1 MSKHVAVIGAGPT
14 GRAAARALVEAG
26 AAVTVFDQEAESGG
40 LMRYGYPT
48 FRLPS
53 RIPDRD
59 TESLK
64 TLGVDFQFNLTLGED
79 ISVDELAQEYDAV
92 LIATGAPV
100 QRELGIPGEELAN
113 VWHSL
118 DFLYALRT
126 GQPLKTGK
134 RMVVIGGG
142 DTAMDV
148 AVSAHKLRMDEVTV
162 CYRKEIRALPHEIKR
177 AERNG
182 AEFRGNLTAVRI
194 DQGSPGLTVSFQDD
208 SSLEADT
215 VVIAI
220 GQVQDSAFIKHLG
233 LTVHADGTTDKSNV
247 FVAGGTL
254 YGSDR
259 LAKAIQDG
267 RRAAKQILFA

>member
-1 MSKHVAVIGAGPT
+1 MKQVAIIGAGPT
-14 GRAAARALVEAG
+14 GRAAARALAEAG
-26 AAVTVFDQEAESGG
+26 ATVTVLEKEAEAGG
-40 LMRYGYPT
+40 LMRYGYPA

-53 RIPDRD
+53 RIPERD
-59 TESLK
+59 TRSLIE
-64 TLGVDFQFNLTLGED
+64 LGVDFQFNVALGQDVTL
-79 ISVDELAQEYDAV
+79 DELERDYDAV

-126 GQPLKTGK
+126 GQPIEVGK

-148 AVSAHKLRMDEVTV
+148 AVSAHKLKMKEVTV
-162 CYRKEIRALPHEIKR
+162 CYRNSIRALPHEIKR

-194 DQGSPGLTVSFQDD
+194 DHGSHGLTVSFQDN
-208 SSLEADT
+208 SSLEVDT

-220 GQVQDSAFIKHLG
+220 GQEQDSAFIKHLG
-233 LTVHADGTTDKSNV
+233 LTVHADGTTDRPKV
-247 FVAGGTL
+247 FLAGGTR

-267 RRAAKQILFA
+267 RRAAELILPR

>member
-1 MSKHVAVIGAGPT
+1 MTIFEK
-14 GRAAARALVEAG
+14 
-26 AAVTVFDQEAESGG
+26 EAEAGG
-40 LMRYGYPT
+40 LMRYGYPD

-53 RIPDRD
+53 RIPARD
-59 TESLK
+59 TAALQEM
-64 TLGVDFQFNLTLGED
+64 GVDFQFNVSIGMDVSLE
-79 ISVDELAQEYDAV
+79 ELEKDYDAV

-100 QRELGIPGEELAN
+100 QRELGIPGEELPN

-118 DFLYALRT
+118 DFLYAIRT
-126 GQPLKTGK
+126 DQPITVGK

-148 AVSAHKLRMDEVTV
+148 AVTAHKLKLEEVTV
-162 CYRKEIRALPHEIKR
+162 CYRKNIRALPHEIKR

-220 GQVQDSAFIKHLG
+220 GQEQDSAFIKHLG
-233 LTVHADGTTDKSNV
+233 LTVQADGTTDKPNV
-247 FVAGGTL
+247 FIAGGTR

-267 RRAAKQILFA
+267 RRAAELILSR